1 MPTAVNTPTPTATS
15 PPEAKIETTL
25 VTSQTRAIDDAVE
38 VLVQSAEDQ
47 ANWFWIDRTEVTNRQ
62 YQACVQTGACP
73 ENARGYAG
81 LFYEANHPVVGVDWA
96 QAQDYCQWVGGNL
109 PTVSQWRA
117 AASPDGRVYPWGDTG
132 PTCEVAVINDACDT
146 EEPGTRPVGSKPEGA
161 SPFGVLDLVGNVW
174 EWTTT
179 LGNKDDARVTLGGSW
194 SNPDRTPQGG
204 FEAFNPANTLS
215 QDEPLQASNLGFRCV
230 RVYESASTRK

>member
-1 MPTAVNTPTPTATS
+1 
-15 PPEAKIETTL
+15 
-25 VTSQTRAIDDAVE
+25 
-38 VLVQSAEDQ
+38 
-47 ANWFWIDRTEVTNRQ
+47 
-62 YQACVQTGACP
+62 
-73 ENARGYAG
+73 
-81 LFYEANHPVVGVDWA
+81 VVGVDWA